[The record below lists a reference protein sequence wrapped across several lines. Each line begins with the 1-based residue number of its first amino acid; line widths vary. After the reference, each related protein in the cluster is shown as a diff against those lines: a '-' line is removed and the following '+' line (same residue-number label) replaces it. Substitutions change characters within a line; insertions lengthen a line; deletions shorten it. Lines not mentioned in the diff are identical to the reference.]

1 MSAELNT
8 VTILQNEIN
17 PETYS
22 QTLDICSM
30 LKTEINDKLTEII
43 KQEKEEATVSSGSE
57 MKKPKTDVGK
67 QE

>member
-8 VTILQNEIN
+8 VTILKSETN

-30 LKTEINDKLTEII
+30 LKADINDKLTEMI
-43 KQEKEEATVSSGSE
+43 KQEKEDANNSSGSE
-57 MKKPKTDVGK
+57 TKKAKTVT
-67 QE
+67 E